1 VSSPP
6 SGDLSFL
13 YFRMFWLFIG
23 MALWNDGRHSGLI
36 CVCTCTIY
44 SGWLGWDGVFIQ
56 FCSDLSTFLDERGAR
71 SQTGGHACQVYV
83 NIPTILKSPTV

>member
-44 SGWLGWDGVFIQ
+44 SGWVGWDGVFIQ
-56 FCSDLSTFLDERGAR
+56 FCSDLSTFLDEVPDHRRAD
-71 SQTGGHACQVYV
+71 TPV
-83 NIPTILKSPTV
+83 KSRLIYLQY